1 MECINL
7 RQEHPRPD
15 SVRENWLNLNG
26 EWDFEIDNALVGAEK
41 HFEKRDS
48 LDGKIIVPF
57 CPESKLSGVEHTDF
71 MNAVWYRRNIEIP
84 KAWQGKRI
92 LLHID
97 ACDYKTQVFVNGR
110 GVGAHKGGYT
120 PFCFDIT
127 SELAEDGNYITIYAE
142 DDTRSNKQVSGKQST
157 RLNSYSCYYTRT
169 TGIWQTVWLEA
180 VDAAHIERYEAIADV
195 ANTTVILSAETSEKA
210 LGATLKATV
219 YFDGREVG
227 FGETK
232 ILDRRSTFAIKLSEE
247 HLWDLGQG
255 NLYDVIFEIV
265 KDGDIKD
272 TLKGYFG
279 LRDVRLTKEGFYLNG
294 RRIFGR
300 FVLDQGFYP
309 DGIYTAP
316 SDEALI
322 FDIEASMKFGF
333 NGARL
338 HQKVF
343 EPRFLYHADRLG
355 YMVFDE
361 TGNWGL
367 DHTDPMSIYHFLP
380 EWIEEVKRDM
390 SHPSVIGW
398 CPFNETWDQEG
409 RRQSNDFINMIFEV
423 TRAIDPTRPIV
434 TNSGSY
440 PCRSDVH
447 DVHDYEQDPEKFRE
461 YYSHIG
467 EGIVNCQ
474 IKRRQ
479 PDRIWYDP
487 AKPIFVSEYG
497 GIKWVIGEDAS
508 AWGYGVS
515 VKSEEEFLERLKGL
529 TDVLLDNKDIFAYC
543 YTQLTDVEQEQNGL
557 LTYDRVFKF
566 DPAIINEI
574 LSRKAVIEE

>member
-1 MECINL
+1 MINVNL

-15 SVRENWLNLNG
+15 ALRENWLNLNG
-26 EWDFEIDNALVGAEK
+26 EWDFEIDNAIVGFEK

-57 CPESKLSGVEHTDF
+57 CPESKLSGVAHTDF
-71 MNAVWYRRNIEIP
+71 MNAVWYRRNIDIP
-84 KAWQGKRI
+84 SAWHGMRV
-92 LLHID
+92 LLHFE
-97 ACDYKTQVFVNGR
+97 ACDYETRVFVNGKSI
-110 GVGAHKGGYT
+110 GLHKGGYT

-127 SELAEDGNYITIYAE
+127 EALNEEGNYITVYAK
-142 DDTRSNKQVSGKQST
+142 DDTRSMRQVSGKQST
-157 RLNSYSCYYTRT
+157 RLGSYSCFYTRT

-180 VDAAHIERYEAIADV
+180 VDACRIERYEAVTDT
-195 ANTTVILSAETSEKA
+195 ANSSVILSVDSSEAA
-210 LGATLKATV
+210 LGAAVKATV
-219 YFDGREVG
+219 CFEGREVG
-227 FGETK
+227 FAETK
-232 ILDRRSTFAIKLSEE
+232 ILDRRSTLAVKLSEK
-247 HLWDLGQG
+247 HLWDIGKG
-255 NLYDVIFEIV
+255 DLYDVFFEVV
-265 KDGDIKD
+265 KDGEPKD
-272 TLKGYFG
+272 FLKGYFG
-279 LRDVRLTKEGFYLNG
+279 LRDVRLTRDGFYLNG
-294 RRIFGR
+294 RRVFGR

-322 FDIEASMKFGF
+322 FDIEASMKLGF

-398 CPFNETWDQEG
+398 CPFNETWDIDG
-409 RRQSNDFINMIFEV
+409 RRQNNDFINMIYDV

-447 DVHDYEQDPEKFRE
+447 DVHDYEQDPKKFKE

-467 EGIVNCQ
+467 DGVVKCQ
-474 IKRRQ
+474 IYRGQPKRQ
-479 PDRIWYDP
+479 WYD
-487 AKPIFVSEYG
+487 ATKSIFVSEYG
-497 GIKWVIGEDAS
+497 GIKWVMGEDAT
-508 AWGYGVS
+508 AWGYGES
-515 VKSEEEFLERLKGL
+515 VKSEEEFLARLKGL
-529 TDVLLDNKDIFAYC
+529 TDVLLDNEYIFAYC

-557 LTYDRVFKF
+557 LTYDRRFKF
-566 DPAIINEI
+566 DPALISEI
-574 LSRKAVIEE
+574 FSRKSVIEE

>member
-1 MECINL
+1 MENVNL
-7 RQEHPRPD
+7 RLEHPRPD
-15 SVRENWLNLNG
+15 AVREDWISLNG
-26 EWDFEIDNALVGAEK
+26 EWDFEIDNVKVGYERNYA
-41 HFEKRDS
+41 KRDS
-48 LDGKIIVPF
+48 LDGKITVPF
-57 CPESKLSGVEHTDF
+57 CPESRLSGVGHTDF

-84 KAWQGKRI
+84 EAWQGKRI
-92 LLHID
+92 LLHIG
-97 ACDYKTQVFVNGR
+97 ACDYKTQVFVNGMGIGTHR
-110 GVGAHKGGYT
+110 GGYT

-127 SELAEDGNYITIYAE
+127 DQLKNEGNYITVYAE
-142 DDTRSNKQVSGKQST
+142 DDTRSPKQVSGKQSPAVK
-157 RLNSYSCYYTRT
+157 SFGCMYTRT

-180 VDAAHIERYEAIADV
+180 VDEAHIERYEAIADV
-195 ANTTVILSAETSEKA
+195 ENTTVILSAETSEKA
-210 LGATLKATV
+210 LGATLRTTV

-227 FGETK
+227 ACETK
-232 ILDRRSTFAIKLSEE
+232 ILDRRSTLAVKLSEK

-255 NLYDVIFEIV
+255 NLYDVVFEIV
-265 KDGDIKD
+265 KDGEVKD

-279 LRDVRLTKEGFYLNG
+279 LRDVRLTRGGLYLNG
-294 RRIFGR
+294 RRVFGR

-316 SDEALI
+316 SDQALI
-322 FDIEASMKFGF
+322 FDIEASMKLGF

-409 RRQSNDFINMIFEV
+409 RRQNNDFINMIYEV

-474 IKRRQ
+474 IKRSQ
-479 PDRIWYDP
+479 PNRTWYDTRRP
-487 AKPIFVSEYG
+487 VFVSEYG
-497 GIKWVIGEDAS
+497 GIKWVIGEDLS

-515 VKSEEEFLERLKGL
+515 VKSEEEFLTRLKGL

-557 LTYDRVFKF
+557 LTYERKFKF
-566 DPAIINEI
+566 PPEIINPI
-574 LSRKAVIEE
+574 FSRKAAIEE

>member
-1 MECINL
+1 MSNVNL
-7 RQEHPRPD
+7 RPEHPRPD
-15 SVRENWLNLNG
+15 AVRAEWLNLNG
-26 EWDFEIDNALVGAEK
+26 EWDFEIDNALVGVEK
-41 HFEKRDS
+41 NYFSRSS
-48 LDGKIIVPF
+48 LKDKIIVPF
-57 CPESKLSGVEHTDF
+57 CPESRLSGVAHTDF

-84 KAWQGKRI
+84 EAWQGKRI
-92 LLHID
+92 LLHIG
-97 ACDYKTQVFVNGR
+97 ACDYETQVFVNGR
-110 GVGAHKGGYT
+110 GVGTHKGGYT

-127 SELAEDGNYITIYAE
+127 NEVTDKGNYITVYAK
-142 DDTRSNKQVSGKQST
+142 DDTRSPKQVSGKQSP
-157 RLNSYSCYYTRT
+157 RLNSYGCMYTRT

-180 VDAAHIERYEAIADV
+180 MDEAHIERYEAVADV
-195 ANTTVILSAETSEKA
+195 ENTMVILSAETSERA

-227 FGETK
+227 AGETT
-232 ILDRRSTFAIKLSEE
+232 ILGRRSTIAVKLSEK
-247 HLWDLGQG
+247 HLWELGDG
-255 NLYDVIFEIV
+255 KLYDVVFKIV
-265 KDGDIKD
+265 KDGETKD

-279 LRDVRLTKEGFYLNG
+279 LRDVRLTRDGFYLNG
-294 RRIFGR
+294 RRVFGR

-322 FDIEASMKFGF
+322 FDIEASMKLGF

-367 DHTDPMSIYHFLP
+367 DHTDPLSIYNFLP

-398 CPFNETWDQEG
+398 CPFNETWDKDG

-440 PCRSDVH
+440 PCKSDVH

-467 EGIVNCQ
+467 EGVIKCQ
-474 IKRRQ
+474 LYRGQPKRQ
-479 PDRIWYDP
+479 WYDP
-487 AKPIFVSEYG
+487 KKPVFVSEYG
-497 GIKWVIGEDAS
+497 GIRWVEGDGNG
-508 AWGYGVS
+508 WGYGVS
-515 VKSEEEFLERLKGL
+515 VKTKEEFLARLEGL
-529 TDVLLDNKDIFAYC
+529 TDVLLENKDIFAYC

-557 LTYDRVFKF
+557 LTYDRKFKF
-566 DPAIINEI
+566 PPEVINSI
-574 LSRKAVIEE
+574 LSKKAAIED